1 MIKELEIPYGMYKEN
16 NMKEVEGSYN
26 KETKTIKVKIA
37 YYVVEYAQINR
48 RRNLNNKIKELSE
61 IIEPIGECEEIRIG
75 ALEVEKKYFV
85 YELKSNTKTEINL
98 EERKYFVCVP
108 VELIDKF
115 LKLERGKFQKI
126 YAEANDIHP
135 TFIELR
141 C

>member
-48 RRNLNNKIKELSE
+48 RRKLHNKIKELSE
-61 IIEPIGECEEIRIG
+61 TIEPIGECEEIRIS
-75 ALEVEKKYFV
+75 ALEVEEKYFL
-85 YELKSNTKTEINL
+85 YESTNKNKMTINV
-98 EERKYFVCVP
+98 EECKYFVCVP

-115 LKLERGKFQKI
+115 LKLEQGKFQKI